1 MAVLRGDTMK
11 YYCGIDGGGTK
22 TAILFIDENGHECAQ
37 MTVQGSSHRTLGVK
51 GVVKLFE
58 ESIEQC
64 LHQAQIELK
73 SLGGIVA
80 GVPCF
85 GEDTAADE
93 AMITLMK
100 HSYPSTPFYFCN
112 DAEVGWAGS
121 LGLKPGINIVAGT
134 GSIAFGKNSDGKSVR
149 CGGWSTFF
157 GDEGSCYWLGRKT
170 VELFSKQMDGRQK
183 KDCLYHIIMDNF
195 NPKTPEEF
203 INYMEKEYAP
213 NRSKVASLQ
222 RYLLMAAKEGDNS
235 AAALYKDAADEL
247 GMMAYSVAKQ
257 IMIPGEQ
264 LGVALSGGLTHAK
277 VYFFERFIQ
286 WIDKFNGYFVQSEL
300 LPVQGAALMAAQKF
314 SKLDIEV
321 VKKGLEG
328 K

>member
-1 MAVLRGDTMK
+1 MK

-22 TAILFIDENGHECAQ
+22 TAILLIDAHGHECAK
-37 MTVQGSSHRTLGVK
+37 MTVKGSSHRTLGAK

-64 LHQAQIELK
+64 LWQAGIGMK
-73 SLGGIVA
+73 SLAGIVA
-80 GVPCF
+80 GIPCF
-85 GEDTAADE
+85 GEDKAADE
-93 AMITLMK
+93 AMTTLMRQC
-100 HSYPSTPFYFCN
+100 YPDIPFYFCN

-134 GSIAFGKNSDGKSVR
+134 GSIAFGKNSDGKCVR

-183 KDCLYHIIMDNF
+183 KDCLYDIIMDNF
-195 NPKTPEEF
+195 KPNTPEEF
-203 INYMEKEYAP
+203 INDMENNYAP
-213 NRSKVASLQ
+213 DRSKVAGLQ

-247 GMMAYSVAKQ
+247 GMMAYAAAKQ

-264 LGVALSGGLTHAK
+264 LGVALSGGLTYAK
-277 VYFFERFIQ
+277 AYFFERLIQ

-300 LPVQGAALMAAQKF
+300 FPVQGAALMAVQKF
-314 SKLDIEV
+314 SNLDIEA